1 MSAVPPLFHLGSTQS
16 QPPALLIIARV
27 LLIVDQLQ
35 PGACIALSCILCG
48 QPESAAIIAPVHP
61 GLAHPGVVAPWCP
74 LCALLPPVSVS
85 LLLRHAVAA
94 WCLHYAVMPFV
105 GQHALCNIAPALLS
119 LGEVCSAC
127 RQPALCIFFC
137 TPCSLVSRPC
147 YQTCTHIRQAACI
160 VQCPLRSLV
169 SSFLAAGRAVTA
181 CRLAL
186 HISAQILL
194 SVVQLQPGN
203 PGAACIVHC
212 SRHSSLLGKYVLCCR
227 TCSRNLP
234 PPLHIVAQVLLS
246 VEQSQLGACFVRSCP
261 SWGSLHCALSPAIIA
276 HAGRAVAACR
286 LHCILSLKSCSP
298 WSSRSLVPALRG
310 HAHRILHCSL
320 HSSLL
325 GKYVSLLPD
334 VQSQPAAWPQPV
346 LAVPYICYS
355 LAHHWHWHWHT
366 TTTTTT
372 ISRVQSAKFLGVIIH
387 QNLSWKPH
395 IEMICS
401 KTSKVIG
408 LICKARQYLHSNTLK
423 TLYNSLFLP
432 YVNYCNLIW
441 ASTYNTHIN
450 PLLLLQKKAIR
461 IITFSPPRTHTKP
474 IFQKLNILPIFS
486 LYKFQISAFVFS
498 HINKLLPSALSSLFQ
513 FNFECHSHQ
522 TRSRFNLHKQ
532 FFSSVTSTRSLEQSS
547 LTTTRIT

>member
-1 MSAVPPLFHLGSTQS
+1 MPPLFHLGSTQS

-127 RQPALCIFFC
+127 RQPALCIVPC
-137 TPCSLVSRPC
+137 TPRSLVSRPC

-160 VQCPLRSLV
+160 VQCPLYSLV

-181 CRLAL
+181 CRLAV
-186 HISAQILL
+186 HIS
-194 SVVQLQPGN
+194 VQLQPGDL
-203 PGAACIVHC
+203 GAACIVHC
-212 SRHSSLLGKYVLCCR
+212 SLHSSLLSKYVLCCR

-261 SWGSLHCALSPAIIA
+261 SLGSLHCALSPALIA

-298 WSSRSLVPALRG
+298 WSSRSLVPALRV
-310 HAHRILHCSL
+310 HALRILPCTPRSLVSMFPCCRTCSRNLPPPLHIVAQVLLTVEQSQLGACFVRCPL
-320 HSSLL
+320 HSSLM
-325 GKYVSLLPD
+325 PD
-334 VQSQPAAWPQPV
+334 VQSQPAACIAYCRSSPA
-346 LAVPYICYS
+346 LRGAVAAWCPHCAVMPTAFCIVPCTPRS
-355 LAHHWHWHWHT
+355 LVSMFPCCQTCSRSLPPGRSQCLLSRIFAIHWHSVLGSLH
-366 TTTTTT
+366 
-372 ISRVQSAKFLGVIIH
+372 ISTALLSGWGCSCMALACMRSWVWCLGSYWVGRFRGCTPFPQSLLSKHQLCLGV
-387 QNLSWKPH
+387 LFGS
-395 IEMICS
+395 
-401 KTSKVIG
+401 G
-408 LICKARQYLHSNTLK
+408 LWQGCHGYH
-423 TLYNSLFLP
+423 LP
-432 YVNYCNLIW
+432 W
-441 ASTYNTHIN
+441 
-450 PLLLLQKKAIR
+450 R
-461 IITFSPPRTHTKP
+461 W
-474 IFQKLNILPIFS
+474 
-486 LYKFQISAFVFS
+486 
-498 HINKLLPSALSSLFQ
+498 LSSRLATFKAPTL
-513 FNFECHSHQ
+513 HQ
-522 TRSRFNLHKQ
+522 
-532 FFSSVTSTRSLEQSS
+532 
-547 LTTTRIT
+547 